1 MKIAFLK
8 EYSFDEFLSKKSEFN
23 LTTDIL
29 IVSYG
34 VLGKV
39 SSVSEVKGETEII
52 FKLSEL
58 SRELNCVILGGI
70 DFDLYGEMRKSVVV
84 CDSGKLCGIS
94 DTIYGKGDFLSSN
107 IINIYETS
115 LGRIGVIVDT
125 DVYHTE
131 IAHALKLYGADFIV
145 CIADSEMNENIYNHI
160 MCAAFDRGLTVVCAT
175 NDCGISG
182 KQKCELVYNAKEPF
196 CTQDIVISTDIGIE
210 SKSAVYKSIYKKLL
224 E

>member
-23 LTTDIL
+23 LSTDIL
-29 IVSYG
+29 VVSYG

-39 SSVSEVKGETEII
+39 SSVTEVKGETEII
-52 FKLSEL
+52 FKLSQL

-70 DFDLYGEMRKSVVV
+70 DFDLYGEMRKSIVV

-160 MCAAFDRGLTVVCAT
+160 MCAAFDRGLTIVCAT

-196 CTQDIVISTDIGIE
+196 CTQDIVINTEIGIE